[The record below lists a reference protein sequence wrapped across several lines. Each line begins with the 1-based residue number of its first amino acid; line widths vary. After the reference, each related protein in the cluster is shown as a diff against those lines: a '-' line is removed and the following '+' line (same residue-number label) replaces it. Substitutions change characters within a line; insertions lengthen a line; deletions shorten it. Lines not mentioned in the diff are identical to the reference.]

1 MQWKRGVLLDFVFEN
16 YNMAVLWKSP
26 FIFICKNNCYGMGA
40 SGERAAA
47 STDYYKRDN
56 FIPGLRA
63 DGMYVLCVQEAT
75 KIAAAYY
82 RSVKGPML
90 MEL

>member
-1 MQWKRGVLLDFVFEN
+1 
-16 YNMAVLWKSP
+16 
-26 FIFICKNNCYGMGA
+26 MGA
-40 SGERAAA
+40 SAERAAA

-82 RSVKGPML
+82 RSVQGAML
-90 MEL
+90 TELQTHQYQRTQYE